1 MHIAPAKVRLFFCS
15 CKCFVAFLFL
25 RSEIEVMSEHCW
37 CRRLTLLKWDFNS
50 IEVTFQKHRNDAVN
64 TMFSLDENYVFTR
77 WKHSIHDV
85 KVPLSRSTSLGAGFS
100 AGFSVGFSVGN
111 FSVTC
116 WLSVASAGNAGNA
129 SFFVLYLIY
138 NKRLHARGWGAAF
151 WYRLQKGKYPFRV
164 IVLQQPLHLLLPMY
178 QIW

>member
-15 CKCFVAFLFL
+15 CKCFAAFLFL
-25 RSEIEVMSEHCW
+25 RSEIEVTSEHRW

-85 KVPLSRSTSLGAGFS
+85 KVPLSRSISLG

-116 WLSVASAGNAGNA
+116 WLSVASAGNAGNV

-138 NKRLHARGWGAAF
+138 KKGCTPEGGVQSFDIVNTKGNVPLPLWRLTSSHR
-151 WYRLQKGKYPFRV
+151 
-164 IVLQQPLHLLLPMY
+164 
-178 QIW
+178 